1 MAKILRLNSEQ
12 RENLV
17 AYLDG
22 ELSEEETQDIEQVL
36 ASSEVA
42 RHEVDMLSRSWDLI
56 GVLPSTKASE
66 EFTRKT
72 LSSLRAAEAERS
84 FVSPEFRRNVK
95 RLTILAGWG
104 AVLGLCVYLG
114 FTATNRWVPNPSDQL
129 LDEYDVISNL
139 DRYSEVGS
147 IEFLQ
152 TLKTNRTLEPNE

>member
-12 RENLV
+12 RDNLV

-22 ELSEEETQDIEQVL
+22 ELSEEETQEIEQVL
-36 ASSEVA
+36 AASEVA

-72 LSSLRAAEAERS
+72 LSSLRAAEAERT
-84 FVSPEFRRNVK
+84 FISPQLRRNL
-95 RLTILAGWG
+95 RRMAILACGG
-104 AVLGLCVYLG
+104 AVLGLCMYLG
-114 FTATNRWVPNPSDQL
+114 FMATNRWVPNEADQL

-152 TLKTNRTLEPNE
+152 TLKTNRTLDPHE